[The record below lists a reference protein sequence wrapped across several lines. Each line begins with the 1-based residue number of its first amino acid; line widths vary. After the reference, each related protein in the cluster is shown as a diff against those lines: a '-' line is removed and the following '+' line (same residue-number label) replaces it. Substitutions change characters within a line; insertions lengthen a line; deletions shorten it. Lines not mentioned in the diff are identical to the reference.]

1 MDEVS
6 LRVELNT
13 VSESRPWT
21 DQGEETLL
29 AAALAATLVEY
40 RRYAGER
47 NEHTGPN
54 GANANWRLMARMEQL
69 RGQA

>member
-1 MDEVS
+1 MDKAS
-6 LRVELNT
+6 LRVELST
-13 VSESRPWT
+13 ATESHPWT
-21 DQGEETLL
+21 DQGEDLLL

-40 RRYAGER
+40 RRCVGER
-47 NEHTGPN
+47 NEHTSPD

>member
-29 AAALAATLVEY
+29 AAALAATLVK
-40 RRYAGER
+40 GMS
-47 NEHTGPN
+47 TQ
-54 GANANWRLMARMEQL
+54 ARMAQMPTGGSWLAWSSCGDRHEVQ
-69 RGQA
+69 GDG

>member
-6 LRVELNT
+6 LRFELST
-13 VSESRPWT
+13 EAKSDPWT
-21 DQGEETLL
+21 DKGDKILL

-40 RRYAGER
+40 RRYVGER
-47 NEHTGPN
+47 NEQTGPRS
-54 GANANWRLMARMEQL
+54 ANAKWRLMARMEQL